1 MSILNAVAN
10 FNPRSPHRERRD
22 YRVKSTVLPLFQST
36 LPSQGATAGQETPK
50 ADIEISIHA
59 PLTGSDHNRKFT
71 IIGKCNFNPR
81 SPHRERQVQ
90 SLFTAANWDIS
101 IHAPLT
107 GSDSY
112 HRKSSF
118 QLCISIHAPLT
129 GSDVDK
135 IDDLLHYVQFQSTL
149 PSQGATSKVADCIVY
164 TMISIHAPLT
174 GSDSYFAILIIFY
187 TISIHAPLTGS
198 DVQWRRDKP
207 DKFYFNPRSPHR
219 ERLINEWNSIVDQ

>member
-71 IIGKCNFNPR
+71 IIEKCNFNPR

-149 PSQGATSKVADCIVY
+149 PSQGATRVNCRFSKG
-164 TMISIHAPLT
+164 TKISIHAPLT
-174 GSDSYFAILIIFY
+174 GSDRD
-187 TISIHAPLTGS
+187 TGAACTGT
-198 DVQWRRDKP
+198 KH
-207 DKFYFNPRSPHR
+207 FNPRSPHR
-219 ERLINEWNSIVDQ
+219 ERRWPLMPALTAN

>member
-81 SPHRERQVQ
+81 SPHRERRELIAGFPKAPKFQ
-90 SLFTAANWDIS
+90 STLPSQGATVCRLRNAQTYQIS

-107 GSDSY
+107 GSDIQGC
-112 HRKSSF
+112 R
-118 QLCISIHAPLT
+118 
-129 GSDVDK
+129 
-135 IDDLLHYVQFQSTL
+135 LHCL
-149 PSQGATSKVADCIVY
+149 HHD
-164 TMISIHAPLT
+164 
-174 GSDSYFAILIIFY
+174 
-187 TISIHAPLTGS
+187 
-198 DVQWRRDKP
+198 
-207 DKFYFNPRSPHR
+207 FNPRSPHR
-219 ERLINEWNSIVDQ
+219 ERQLFCYPYNFLYDFNPRSPHRERRTMATRQAG